1 MGFEQDIDR
10 VCNELTLSVENLRK
24 FFKKATV
31 KSNISVGLMKGQN
44 IFNHS
49 QREELLEKTIRES
62 ISKLEKT
69 KKHFKSKTVK
79 EVREKLIKAI
89 G

>member
-1 MGFEQDIDR
+1 MGFEQDIDN

-24 FFKKATV
+24 FFKATV

-49 QREELLEKTIRES
+49 QREELLEKTIREA

-69 KKHFKSKTVK
+69 KKYFKSKTVR